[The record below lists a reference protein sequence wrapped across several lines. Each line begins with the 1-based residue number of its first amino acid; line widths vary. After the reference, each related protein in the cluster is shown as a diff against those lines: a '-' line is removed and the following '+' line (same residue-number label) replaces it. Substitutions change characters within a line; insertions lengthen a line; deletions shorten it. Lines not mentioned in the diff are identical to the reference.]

1 MEISSVK
8 TETMIISPEYMDKS
22 KCTIKL
28 KGQPIQ
34 TVKKKKISGVIVDD
48 ELKFE
53 DHTASRTLKGFKAL
67 KGIDFLVKDNSHY

>member
-8 TETMIISPEYMDKS
+8 TEAMIISPESLDKS

-34 TVKKKKISGVIVDD
+34 IVKKKKILGFIVDD

-53 DHTASRTLKGFKAL
+53 DHIA
-67 KGIDFLVKDNSHY
+67 

>member
-1 MEISSVK
+1 MSKLEIAL
-8 TETMIISPEYMDKS
+8 EYIDKS

-34 TVKKKKISGVIVDD
+34 IVKKKKILGVIVDD

-53 DHTASRTLKGFKAL
+53 DHIASRKLKVFKVF
-67 KGIDFLVKDNSHY
+67 KGIDFLVKDNHGCSQEE